1 MHGVCKC
8 KAEIQ
13 RWHPMPSIAYF
24 FLHTH
29 TRHQENPEHWVVV
42 YTELKGRLTREFKI
56 NVTVVLL

>member
-29 TRHQENPEHWVVV
+29 QASGEPRALGGCLYRAEE
-42 YTELKGRLTREFKI
+42 KI
-56 NVTVVLL
+56 D